1 MARTKQTK
9 VARKSTCTR
18 SPSSPSSGEETLT
31 PIKRFFHKQEA
42 AARAR
47 GLIVQL
53 DDQPGGMRREDRK
66 RIAGMHS
73 VRMKEVRGMFVSE
86 EARRKRAEQQY
97 QCRLQVEEEVVDRY
111 VKAFGE
117 PLEEKLSQEQRAM
130 FQRVADRKA
139 RRHEAAGRLAAAVAA
154 R

>member
-1 MARTKQTK
+1 
-9 VARKSTCTR
+9 
-18 SPSSPSSGEETLT
+18 
-31 PIKRFFHKQEA
+31 
-42 AARAR
+42 
-47 GLIVQL
+47 
-53 DDQPGGMRREDRK
+53 MRREDRK

-86 EARRKRAEQQY
+86 EARRKQAEQQY
-97 QCRLQVEEEVVDRY
+97 QCRLQVEEEAVDRY

-130 FQRVADRKA
+130 FQRVADRKR
-139 RRHEAAGRLAAAVAA
+139 RRHEAAAMAAAVAA

>member
-9 VARKSTCTR
+9 AARKSTCTR
-18 SPSSPSSGEETLT
+18 SPSSPSSREETLT
-31 PIKRFFHKQEA
+31 PIKRSFHKQEA

-47 GLIVQL
+47 GLIVKL
-53 DDQPGGMRREDRK
+53 DDEPGGMRREDRK

-86 EARRKRAEQQY
+86 EARRKQAEQQY
-97 QCRLQVEEEVVDRY
+97 QCRLQVEEEAVDRY

-130 FQRVADRKA
+130 FQRVVDRKR
-139 RRHEAAGRLAAAVAA
+139 RRHEAAALAAAVAA

>member
-1 MARTKQTK
+1 MARTKQTT
-9 VARKSTCTR
+9 RKSTCAR

-42 AARAR
+42 AARAK
-47 GLIVQL
+47 GLIVKL
-53 DDQPGGMRREDRK
+53 DDEPGGMRREDRK

-73 VRMKEVRGMFVSE
+73 VRMQEVRGLFLSA
-86 EARRKRAEQQY
+86 EAQRKRAEQRY
-97 QCRLQVEEEVVDRY
+97 QCRLKAEEEIVDRY
-111 VKAFGE
+111 VKAFGK

-130 FQRVADRKA
+130 FQRVADRKR
-139 RRHEAAGRLAAAVAA
+139 RRHEAAGRLEAAVAA